1 MTPVRNKIQLDVKHA
16 TLAGHK
22 TDTIEEVAE
31 VIAAGPDVKAFKKG
45 DFLYFKAWA
54 CDIISHNGE
63 KHYFISEDSDAICAV
78 K

>member
-16 TLAGHK
+16 TIAGHE

-31 VIAAGPDVKAFKKG
+31 VIAVGSDVTTLKKG
-45 DFLYFKAWA
+45 DTVYFKAWA

-63 KHYFISEDSDAICAV
+63 KFYFISEDSDAICAV

>member
-1 MTPVRNKIQLDVKHA
+1 MKPVRNKLQLDVKHA
-16 TLAGHK
+16 TIAGHK

-31 VIAAGPDVKAFKKG
+31 VIAVGPEVKDFKKG
-45 DFLYFKAWA
+45 DFVVFKAWA

-63 KHYFISEDSDAICAV
+63 KFYFISEDSDALCAT